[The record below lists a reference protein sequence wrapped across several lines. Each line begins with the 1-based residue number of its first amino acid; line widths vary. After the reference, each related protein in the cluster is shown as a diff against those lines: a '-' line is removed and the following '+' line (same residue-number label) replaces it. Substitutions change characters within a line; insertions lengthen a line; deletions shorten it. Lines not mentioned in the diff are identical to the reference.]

1 MDGKRLKK
9 AKIYNPNLNVY
20 DAAVG
25 RLGYIFDN
33 FEKVIVSFSG
43 GKDSTALLYMSI
55 EEAEKRKRKI
65 YVFFLDQEFEYQ
77 SSILFIEDIMKNKTV
92 IPIWFQIYGILPTA
106 IHHEDYWLYPWNP
119 DEKDKWIRSKKR
131 VAIKKINWKHNV
143 PYSFK
148 EEKLFGFY
156 GFTKTMEQMFR
167 EEETAHLIGLRAEES
182 LDRFRAV
189 IKNEGIPGI
198 PWSTRG
204 KYNSIKF
211 YPIYDWTFQDIW
223 VHAAKKKYKYNR
235 MYDFFWKKGYSMRK
249 MRVSS
254 LMNRKSFECLADIQE
269 FEPKLYDKLLERTN
283 GVKTASEYSGS
294 GKIFK
299 TRKLPEKFRTWKEYR
314 DFLLLTYPNKEHCDI
329 FKLRFR
335 RQKKNEFVYRQQV
348 FQLQIHDITNSKKI
362 QNTEDPKEAVRRK
375 WMSEL

>member
-1 MDGKRLKK
+1 MDGKRSKR
-9 AKIYNPNLNVY
+9 AKIYNPDLNVR
-20 DAAVG
+20 DAAIK

-33 FEKVIVSFSG
+33 FEKIIVSFSG
-43 GKDSTALLYMSI
+43 GKDSTALLYLTI
-55 EEAEKRKRKI
+55 GEAEKRGEKI

-77 SSILFIEDIMKNKTV
+77 STINFMEEIMKHETV
-92 IPIWFQIYGILPTA
+92 IPIWFQIPGILPTA
-106 IHHEDYWLYPWNP
+106 IHHDDYWLYPWNP
-119 DEKDKWIRSKKR
+119 DERDKWLRAQKR
-131 VAIKKINWKHNV
+131 VAIKSITWDHNV

-148 EEKLFGFY
+148 EEKMFGFY
-156 GFTKTMEQMFR
+156 GFMKIMEQMFK
-167 EEETAHLIGLRAEES
+167 EEKTAHLVGLRAEES

-189 IKNEGIPGI
+189 IKNEGIEGI
-198 PWSTRG
+198 PWSTKG
-204 KYNSIKF
+204 KHNSIKF

-223 VHAAKKKYKYNR
+223 VHAAKEKYKYNK
-235 MYDFFWKKGYSMRK
+235 MYDYFWKRGYPMRK

-254 LMNRKSFECLADIQE
+254 IMNRKAFECLADIQE

-283 GVKTASEYSGS
+283 GVKTASEYSGR

-299 TRKLPEKFRTWKEYR
+299 TKKLPDKFMSWKEYR

-329 FKLRFR
+329 FKERFSK
-335 RQKKNEFVYRQQV
+335 QKENEFVYRQQV

-362 QNTEDPKEAVRRK
+362 QNIDDPIEATRDK